1 MTWLYAALGLQY
13 RIGVCTINGGD
24 LSAEDGE
31 MNETYWPEEGS
42 NLRSPT
48 FQAGRFNHC
57 TRAQAIAFER
67 RVSLTDGSFDSV
79 VA

>member
-1 MTWLYAALGLQY
+1 MNRFLGHLCAN
-13 RIGVCTINGGD
+13 ISLTGPEP
-24 LSAEDGE
+24 LEDGE

-67 RVSLTDGSFDSV
+67 RVSLAVGRPDGSFDSV